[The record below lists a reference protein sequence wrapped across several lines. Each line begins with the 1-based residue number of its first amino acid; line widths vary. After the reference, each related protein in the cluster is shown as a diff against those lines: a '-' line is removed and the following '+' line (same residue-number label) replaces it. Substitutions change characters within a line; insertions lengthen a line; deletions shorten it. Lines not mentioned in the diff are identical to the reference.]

1 MQFAQYTLP
10 DFCRFSSGISPE
22 IRSANVCVSIFS
34 QIYLVFLISGV
45 KKAYRFR
52 HFRQSPPLS
61 GFFPVF
67 RPPSR
72 LFPQGSG
79 GMLRQRQPPLLMR
92 SLHCAFQPGDSHA
105 SDVGYWL
112 GMTRDL
118 KVGFRAAPRN
128 SARSLSQDFC
138 LNSKFGKRRNTVCIS
153 ACQKSLAEFAAR
165 RRQRD
170 SDHFLSGRVPGRKY
184 NSGCKCAICT
194 LKAYKSCAQQ
204 TAILL
209 SKKGKAL
216 F

>member
-45 KKAYRFR
+45 KKAHRFR

-72 LFPQGSG
+72 LFPQGSC

-92 SLHCAFQPGDSHA
+92 PLHCAFQPGDSHA
-105 SDVGYWL
+105 SDVGHWL
-112 GMTRDL
+112 GM
-118 KVGFRAAPRN
+118 A
-128 SARSLSQDFC
+128 
-138 LNSKFGKRRNTVCIS
+138 
-153 ACQKSLAEFAAR
+153 
-165 RRQRD
+165 
-170 SDHFLSGRVPGRKY
+170 PGRGDY
-184 NSGCKCAICT
+184 RRLRVIPSQRARWRGNP
-194 LKAYKSCAQQ
+194 
-204 TAILL
+204 LL
-209 SKKGKAL
+209 NGTGERCPPMPCS
-216 F
+216 

>member
-22 IRSANVCVSIFS
+22 IRYANVCVSIFF
-34 QIYLVFLISGV
+34 QIYLVFLISDV
-45 KKAYRFR
+45 KKAHRFR

-79 GMLRQRQPPLLMR
+79 GLLRQRQPPLLMR

-112 GMTRDL
+112 RM
-118 KVGFRAAPRN
+118 APG
-128 SARSLSQDFC
+128 Q
-138 LNSKFGKRRNTVCIS
+138 
-153 ACQKSLAEFAAR
+153 
-165 RRQRD
+165 
-170 SDHFLSGRVPGRKY
+170 GRLPPITGH
-184 NSGCKCAICT
+184 SEPACT
-194 LKAYKSCAQQ
+194 LAWESPVEWNWGTKSAH
-204 TAILL
+204 ALL
-209 SKKGKAL
+209 VNRWELGANRYTVLSSGGFSRQEREPARKDCRTRTGPLPLPVWHVAFHAK
-216 F
+216 